1 MIKYLEEKESDIG
14 LGFSPQ
20 FPVKQMDGRTNRQ
33 MDRRTDGHM
42 AEEEKDR
49 WKEVQTEGI
58 TDGLMDRRIDR

>member
-49 WKEVQTEGI
+49 WKEVQT
-58 TDGLMDRRIDR
+58 D

>member
-49 WKEVQTEGI
+49 W
-58 TDGLMDRRIDR
+58 TDEQMDGRRDR